1 MKSSNSTSIAI
12 EAKKLTRK
20 FGTKTAVSNVNL
32 KIREGEIYGFLGPN
46 GAGKSTT
53 IKMLVT
59 LLEPTSGDIKILGTS
74 AIDDPDAVRLEI
86 GVALQEAALDE
97 SQKGDEFLRLQAQLY
112 GLRGAPME
120 ERLAELEKLVDIGE
134 AIKKPIKEYSGGM
147 KRRLDLAA
155 ALVHNPK
162 VLFLDEP
169 TTGLDPISR
178 TKVWNEVR
186 RLNKELGMTIFLTT
200 QYLEEA
206 DQLADRIGIISNGK
220 LVVEG
225 TPSELKRST
234 GQDSI
239 VVTCAEQSKE
249 VLAALRKIKG
259 VTKVDQNDGEILI
272 ASSHGA
278 ESIASVAVQLEKLK
292 VKIKQLTLR
301 ETSLDDVFLEYTGN
315 RLSKQEDEL

>member
-1 MKSSNSTSIAI
+1 
-12 EAKKLTRK
+12 
-20 FGTKTAVSNVNL
+20 
-32 KIREGEIYGFLGPN
+32 
-46 GAGKSTT
+46 
-53 IKMLVT
+53 MLVT

>member
-1 MKSSNSTSIAI
+1 MKSKNIAI
-12 EAKKLTRK
+12 EAKNLTRK
-20 FGTKTAVSNVNL
+20 FDEKVAVSDVSL
-32 KIREGEIYGFLGPN
+32 SIKEGEIYGFLGPN

-59 LLEPTSGDIKILGTS
+59 LLEPTSGQVNILGVS
-74 AIDDPDAVRLEI
+74 AIDNPDAVRLEI

-97 SQKGDEFLRLQAQLY
+97 SQRGDEFLRLQAQLY
-112 GLRGAPME
+112 GLRGSAME
-120 ERLAELEKLVDIGE
+120 DRLTELKTLVDIGD
-134 AIKKPIKEYSGGM
+134 AISKPIKEYSGGM

-225 TPSELKRST
+225 TPAELKRST

-239 VVTCAEQSKE
+239 IVSCSKQSQA
-249 VLAALRKIKG
+249 VLDTLNKIKG
-259 VTKVDQNDGEILI
+259 VTKVEQSDGEILI

-278 ESIASVAVQLEKLK
+278 ESVANVVVQLEKLK

-315 RLSKQEDEL
+315 RLSKQETEV